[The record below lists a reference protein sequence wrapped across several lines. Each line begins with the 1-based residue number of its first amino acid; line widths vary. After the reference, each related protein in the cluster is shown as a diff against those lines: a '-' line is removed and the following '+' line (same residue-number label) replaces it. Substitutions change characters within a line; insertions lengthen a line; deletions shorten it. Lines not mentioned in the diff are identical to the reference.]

1 MLAEK
6 KISKKD
12 LWFGKDFWLDL
23 ITSPA
28 AYLLTFPIFLALII
42 SIYFFLDFIKFNE
55 RLSLVIAIILLA
67 FVIVEVLFRIFKK
80 QRFWIKD

>member
-55 RLSLVIAIILLA
+55 RLSLVIAVILLA
-67 FVIVEVLFRIFKK
+67 FVIVEVLFRIFKN
-80 QRFWIKD
+80 IIL

>member
-28 AYLLTFPIFLALII
+28 VYLLTFPIFLALII
-42 SIYFFLDFIKFNE
+42 SIYF
-55 RLSLVIAIILLA
+55 S
-67 FVIVEVLFRIFKK
+67 
-80 QRFWIKD
+80 WIS